1 MVFAAIA
8 LVCCVTA
15 FPNSSNVSTE
25 RTTPVVASSDAST
38 PAVKAETGQPARPDA
53 PIAKNISAI
62 SSNADDASPESSNAE
77 SITPGSQPFLN
88 APAKPAIQGTY
99 ETARQRKIWY
109 GLVAAS
115 SGAAAFDAWTTR
127 RAISGNYGVE
137 GDPLL
142 RPFAH
147 SNAIYAATQVSPAIM
162 DYLGHR
168 MMTNHHE
175 WMRKMWWVPQ
185 VAGTSF
191 SLSAGIHNYRLVPH
205 N

>member
-1 MVFAAIA
+1 MVLAAIA

-15 FPNSSNVSTE
+15 FPNSSNPTSERST
-25 RTTPVVASSDAST
+25 PAVASADAST
-38 PAVKAETGQPARPDA
+38 PAAKVEKSPPVRPDA
-53 PIAKNISAI
+53 PIAKNVSLVT
-62 SSNADDASPESSNAE
+62 SNAEDGSSESSNLE
-77 SITPGSQPFLN
+77 SITPGSQPFSN
-88 APAKPAIQGTY
+88 APIKPAIRGTY

-147 SNAIYAATQVSPAIM
+147 SNAIYAATQVSPAIL
-162 DYLGHR
+162 DYVGHR
-168 MMTNHHE
+168 MMTSHHE

-191 SLSAGIHNYRLVPH
+191 SLGAGVHNYRLVP
-205 N
+205 

>member
-8 LVCCVTA
+8 LVCCATA
-15 FPNSSNVSTE
+15 FPESSNAPIE
-25 RTTPVVASSDAST
+25 RTTPAVASSDTST
-38 PAVKAETGQPARPDA
+38 PAVKADKSQPARPDA
-53 PIAKNISAI
+53 PIAKNVSAI
-62 SSNADDASPESSNAE
+62 SSNADDASSESSSSE
-77 SITPGSQPFLN
+77 SITPGSQPFSN
-88 APAKPAIQGTY
+88 AAIKPAIHGTY

-127 RAISGNYGVE
+127 RAVSGDYGVE

-147 SNAIYAATQVSPAIM
+147 SNAIYAATQVSPAIL
-162 DYLGHR
+162 DYVGHR
-168 MMTNHHE
+168 MMTSHHE

-191 SLSAGIHNYRLVPH
+191 SLGAGVHNYRLVP
-205 N
+205 

>member
-15 FPNSSNVSTE
+15 FPNSSNASGP
-25 RTTPVVASSDAST
+25 TPAVASSDAST
-38 PAVKAETGQPARPDA
+38 TVVKVEKVQPARPDA
-53 PIAKNISAI
+53 PIAKNVSAI
-62 SSNADDASPESSNAE
+62 SSNADDGSPESSSSE
-77 SITPGSQPFLN
+77 SITPGSQPFSN
-88 APAKPAIQGTY
+88 AAIKPAIHGTY

-127 RAISGNYGVE
+127 RAVSGNYGVE

-147 SNAIYAATQVSPAIM
+147 SNAIYAATQVSPAVM

-168 MMTNHHE
+168 MMTSNHQ
-175 WMRKMWWVPQ
+175 WMRKLWWVPQ
-185 VAGTSF
+185 TAGMGF
-191 SLSAGIHNYRLVPH
+191 SLGAGVHNYGLVP
-205 N
+205 

>member
-15 FPNSSNVSTE
+15 FPNSSNASSP
-25 RTTPVVASSDAST
+25 TPAVASSDAPT
-38 PAVKAETGQPARPDA
+38 PAVKVEKVQPARPDA
-53 PIAKNISAI
+53 PIAKNVSAI
-62 SSNADDASPESSNAE
+62 SSNGDDGSPESSSSE
-77 SITPGSQPFLN
+77 SITPGSQPFSN
-88 APAKPAIQGTY
+88 AAIKPAIHGTY

-127 RAISGNYGVE
+127 RAVSGNYGVE

-147 SNAIYAATQVSPAIM
+147 SNAIYAATQVSPVVM

-168 MMTNHHE
+168 MMTSNHP
-175 WMRKMWWVPQ
+175 WMRKLWWVPQ
-185 VAGTSF
+185 TAGMGF
-191 SLSAGIHNYRLVPH
+191 SLGAGIHNYGLVP
-205 N
+205 

>member
-15 FPNSSNVSTE
+15 FPNSSNVSSE
-25 RTTPVVASSDAST
+25 RTTPAVASSDAST
-38 PAVKAETGQPARPDA
+38 PAVKVEPARPNT
-53 PIAKNISAI
+53 PIAKSVSAI
-62 SSNADDASPESSNAE
+62 SSNADDASPDSSSAE
-77 SITPGSQPFLN
+77 SITPGSQPFSN
-88 APAKPAIQGTY
+88 AAIKPAIHGSY

-127 RAISGNYGVE
+127 RAVSGNYGVE

-147 SNAIYAATQVSPAIM
+147 SNAIYAATQVSPAVM

-168 MMTNHHE
+168 LMTSDRQ
-175 WMRKMWWVPQ
+175 WMRKLWWMPQ
-185 VAGTSF
+185 VAGTGF
-191 SLSAGIHNYRLVPH
+191 SLGAGIHNYRLVP
-205 N
+205 

>member
-15 FPNSSNVSTE
+15 FPNSSNASSP
-25 RTTPVVASSDAST
+25 TPASSDAPT
-38 PAVKAETGQPARPDA
+38 PAMKVEKVQPARPDA
-53 PIAKNISAI
+53 PIAKNVSAI
-62 SSNADDASPESSNAE
+62 SSNVDDGSPESSSSE
-77 SITPGSQPFLN
+77 SITPGSQPFSN
-88 APAKPAIQGTY
+88 AAIKPAIHGTY

-127 RAISGNYGVE
+127 RAVSGNYGVE

-147 SNAIYAATQVSPAIM
+147 SNAIYAATQVSPAVM

-168 MMTNHHE
+168 MMTSNHQ
-175 WMRKMWWVPQ
+175 WMRKLWWVPQ
-185 VAGTSF
+185 TAGMGF
-191 SLSAGIHNYRLVPH
+191 SLGAGIHNYGLVP
-205 N
+205 

>member
-15 FPNSSNVSTE
+15 FPNSSNASSP
-25 RTTPVVASSDAST
+25 TPAVASSDAPT
-38 PAVKAETGQPARPDA
+38 PAVKVEKVQPARPDA
-53 PIAKNISAI
+53 PIAKNVSAI
-62 SSNADDASPESSNAE
+62 SSNGDDGSPESSSSA
-77 SITPGSQPFLN
+77 SISPGSQPFSN
-88 APAKPAIQGTY
+88 AAIKPAIHGTY

-127 RAISGNYGVE
+127 RAVSGNYGVE

-147 SNAIYAATQVSPAIM
+147 SNAIYAATQVSPAVM

-168 MMTNHHE
+168 MMTSNHQ
-175 WMRKMWWVPQ
+175 WMRKLWWVPQ
-185 VAGTSF
+185 TAGMGF
-191 SLSAGIHNYRLVPH
+191 SLGAGIHNYGLVP
-205 N
+205 

>member
-15 FPNSSNVSTE
+15 FPNSTNASSP
-25 RTTPVVASSDAST
+25 TPAVASSDAPT
-38 PAVKAETGQPARPDA
+38 PAVKVEKVQPARPDA
-53 PIAKNISAI
+53 PIAKNVSAI
-62 SSNADDASPESSNAE
+62 SSNADDGSPESSSSE
-77 SITPGSQPFLN
+77 SITPGTQPFSN
-88 APAKPAIQGTY
+88 AAIKPAIRGTY

-127 RAISGNYGVE
+127 RAVSGNYGVE

-147 SNAIYAATQVSPAIM
+147 SNAIYAATQVSPAVM

-168 MMTNHHE
+168 MMTSNHQ
-175 WMRKMWWVPQ
+175 WMRKLWWVPQ
-185 VAGTSF
+185 TAGMGF
-191 SLSAGIHNYRLVPH
+191 SLGAGIHNYGLVP
-205 N
+205 

>member
-1 MVFAAIA
+1 MVLAAIA
-8 LVCCVTA
+8 LVCCATA
-15 FPNSSNVSTE
+15 FPDSSAVPGKP
-25 RTTPVVASSDAST
+25 TTPEVQCNALEPAHSDA
-38 PAVKAETGQPARPDA
+38 PDE
-53 PIAKNISAI
+53 KI
-62 SSNADDASPESSNAE
+62 SSVARSLAEASGPESSVSLPAM
-77 SITPGSQPFLN
+77 SQPFSN
-88 APAKPAIQGTY
+88 APIKYAVEGTY

-127 RAISGNYGVE
+127 RAISGGYGVE

-147 SNAIYAATQVSPAIM
+147 SNAIYAATQASPAIM

-168 MMTNHHE
+168 MMTSHHE
-175 WMRKMWWVPQ
+175 WMRRLWWVPQ

-191 SLSAGIHNYRLVPH
+191 SLGAGIHNYRLVP
-205 N
+205 

>member
-15 FPNSSNVSTE
+15 FPNSSNATSERST
-25 RTTPVVASSDAST
+25 PAVASADAST
-38 PAVKAETGQPARPDA
+38 PAKVEKSQPVRPDA
-53 PIAKNISAI
+53 PIAKNVSLVT
-62 SSNADDASPESSNAE
+62 SNAEDGSSESSSLE
-77 SITPGSQPFLN
+77 SITPGSQPFSN
-88 APAKPAIQGTY
+88 APIKPAIRGTY

-168 MMTNHHE
+168 MLTGQHQ

-185 VAGTSF
+185 VAGTGF
-191 SLSAGIHNYRLVPH
+191 SLGAGIHNYRLVP
-205 N
+205 

>member
-8 LVCCVTA
+8 LVCCATA
-15 FPNSSNVSTE
+15 FPESSNATIE
-25 RTTPVVASSDAST
+25 RTTPAVATSETSA
-38 PAVKAETGQPARPDA
+38 PAEKVEKPQPARPDA
-53 PIAKNISAI
+53 PIAKNVSLNT
-62 SSNADDASPESSNAE
+62 SNADDTSVESSSLE
-77 SITPGSQPFLN
+77 SITPGSQPFSN
-88 APAKPAIQGTY
+88 APVKPAIQGSY

-127 RAISGNYGVE
+127 RAVSGNYGVE
-137 GDPLL
+137 GDPIL

-147 SNAIYAATQVSPAIM
+147 SNAIYAATQVSPAIL
-162 DYLGHR
+162 DYVGHR
-168 MMTNHHE
+168 MMTSHHE

-191 SLSAGIHNYRLVPH
+191 SFGAGIHNYRLVP
-205 N
+205 

>member
-1 MVFAAIA
+1 VVFAAMA
-8 LVCCVTA
+8 FCCAAVLPGSAAPAEQTSLVA
-15 FPNSSNVSTE
+15 ISEAVS
-25 RTTPVVASSDAST
+25 VSA
-38 PAVKAETGQPARPDA
+38 ARPEVSRPA
-53 PIAKNISAI
+53 L
-62 SSNADDASPESSNAE
+62 PESPAPKITSEPDSNSDHASLESSE
-77 SITPGSQPFLN
+77 SITPGSQPFSS
-88 APAKPAIQGTY
+88 APLKPAIQGTY

-115 SGAAAFDAWTTR
+115 SGASAFDAWSTR
-127 RAISGNYGVE
+127 RAISGGYGVE

-168 MMTNHHE
+168 MMTSRHE
-175 WMRKMWWVPQ
+175 WMRRIWWVPQ

-191 SLSAGIHNYRLVPH
+191 SLGAGLHNYRMDP
-205 N
+205 

>member
-8 LVCCVTA
+8 LVCCATA
-15 FPNSSNVSTE
+15 FPESSNAPIE
-25 RTTPVVASSDAST
+25 RTTPAVASSDTST
-38 PAVKAETGQPARPDA
+38 PAVKADKSQPARPDA
-53 PIAKNISAI
+53 PIAKNVSAI
-62 SSNADDASPESSNAE
+62 SSNADDASSESSSSE
-77 SITPGSQPFLN
+77 SITPGSQPFSN
-88 APAKPAIQGTY
+88 AAIKPAIHGTY

-127 RAISGNYGVE
+127 RAVSGNYGVE

-147 SNAIYAATQVSPAIM
+147 SNAIYAATQVSPAIL
-162 DYLGHR
+162 DYVGHR
-168 MMTNHHE
+168 MMTSHHE

-191 SLSAGIHNYRLVPH
+191 SLGAGVHNYRLVP
-205 N
+205 

>member
-1 MVFAAIA
+1 MIFSAIVI
-8 LVCCVTA
+8 VCCATA
-15 FPNSSNVSTE
+15 FPGSSTDRIERVAPAVNSSDVS
-25 RTTPVVASSDAST
+25 A
-38 PAVKAETGQPARPDA
+38 PAVKLDKSQPALPDA
-53 PIAKNISAI
+53 PAAKIISA
-62 SSNADDASPESSNAE
+62 SNSNAEDAAPESSE
-77 SITPGSQPFLN
+77 SITPAGQPFSN
-88 APAKPAIQGTY
+88 APVRPAIQGTY

-127 RAISGNYGVE
+127 RAVSGGYGVE

-147 SNAIYAATQVSPAIM
+147 SNAIYAATQVSPAVM

-168 MMTNHHE
+168 MMTSHHE
-175 WMRKMWWVPQ
+175 WMRRFWWVPQ

-191 SLSAGIHNYRLVPH
+191 SLGAGIHNYRMVH
-205 N
+205 

>member
-15 FPNSSNVSTE
+15 FPNSSNASSARST
-25 RTTPVVASSDAST
+25 PAVASSDAST
-38 PAVKAETGQPARPDA
+38 PAVKVEKVQLARPDA
-53 PIAKNISAI
+53 PIAKNVSAI
-62 SSNADDASPESSNAE
+62 SSNADDASPESSSSE
-77 SITPGSQPFLN
+77 SITPGSQPFSN
-88 APAKPAIQGTY
+88 AAIKPAIHGTY

-127 RAISGNYGVE
+127 RAVSGNYGVE

-147 SNAIYAATQVSPAIM
+147 SNAIYAATQVSPAVM

-168 MMTNHHE
+168 MMTSNHQ
-175 WMRKMWWVPQ
+175 WMRKLWWVPQ
-185 VAGTSF
+185 VAGTGF
-191 SLSAGIHNYRLVPH
+191 SLGAGIHNYRLVP
-205 N
+205 

>member
-15 FPNSSNVSTE
+15 FPNSSNASSP
-25 RTTPVVASSDAST
+25 TPAVASSDAPT
-38 PAVKAETGQPARPDA
+38 PAVKVEKVQPARPDA
-53 PIAKNISAI
+53 PIAKNVSAI
-62 SSNADDASPESSNAE
+62 SSNVDDGSPESSSSE
-77 SITPGSQPFLN
+77 SITPGSQPFSN
-88 APAKPAIQGTY
+88 AAIKPAIHGTY

-127 RAISGNYGVE
+127 RAVSGNYGVE

-147 SNAIYAATQVSPAIM
+147 SNAIYAATQVSPVVM

-168 MMTNHHE
+168 MMTSNHP
-175 WMRKMWWVPQ
+175 WMRKLWWVPQ
-185 VAGTSF
+185 TAGMGF
-191 SLSAGIHNYRLVPH
+191 SLGAGIHNYGLVP
-205 N
+205 

>member
-15 FPNSSNVSTE
+15 FPNSSNATSERST
-25 RTTPVVASSDAST
+25 PAVASADAST
-38 PAVKAETGQPARPDA
+38 PAAKVEKSQPVRPDA
-53 PIAKNISAI
+53 PIAKNVSLVTANAEDG
-62 SSNADDASPESSNAE
+62 SSESSSLE
-77 SITPGSQPFLN
+77 SITPGSQPFSN
-88 APAKPAIQGTY
+88 APIKPAIRGTY

-168 MMTNHHE
+168 MLTGQHE

-185 VAGTSF
+185 VAGTGF
-191 SLSAGIHNYRLVPH
+191 SLGAGIHNYRLVP
-205 N
+205 

>member
-15 FPNSSNVSTE
+15 FPNSSNATSE
-25 RTTPVVASSDAST
+25 RTTPAVASADDST
-38 PAVKAETGQPARPDA
+38 PAAKVEKSPPVRPDA
-53 PIAKNISAI
+53 PIAKNISLVT
-62 SSNADDASPESSNAE
+62 SNAEDGSSESSSLE
-77 SITPGSQPFLN
+77 SITPGSQPFSN
-88 APAKPAIQGTY
+88 APIKPAIRGTY

-147 SNAIYAATQVSPAIM
+147 SNAIYAATQVSPAVM

-168 MMTNHHE
+168 MMTGHHE
-175 WMRKMWWVPQ
+175 WLRKMWWVPQ
-185 VAGTSF
+185 VAGTGF
-191 SLSAGIHNYRLVPH
+191 SLGAGIHNYRLVP
-205 N
+205 

>member
-8 LVCCVTA
+8 LVCCLTT
-15 FPNSSNVSTE
+15 FPNSSNATSE
-25 RTTPVVASSDAST
+25 RTTPAVASVDASS
-38 PAVKAETGQPARPDA
+38 PAAKVENSQPVRPDA
-53 PIAKNISAI
+53 PIAKNVSLVT
-62 SSNADDASPESSNAE
+62 SNADDASSESSSLE
-77 SITPGSQPFLN
+77 SITPGSQPFSN
-88 APAKPAIQGTY
+88 APIKPASRGTY

-168 MMTNHHE
+168 MMTSHHD

-191 SLSAGIHNYRLVPH
+191 SLGAGIHNYRLVP
-205 N
+205 

>member
-8 LVCCVTA
+8 LVCCATA
-15 FPNSSNVSTE
+15 FPDSSPVPGKPTNPEVKSARLEPAPSDAPVE
-25 RTTPVVASSDAST
+25 RISSVASSHAEAS
-38 PAVKAETGQPARPDA
+38 G
-53 PIAKNISAI
+53 
-62 SSNADDASPESSNAE
+62 PESSV
-77 SITPGSQPFLN
+77 SIPPMSQPFRN
-88 APAKPAIQGTY
+88 APIKYAVEGTY

-127 RAISGNYGVE
+127 RAISGGYGVE

-147 SNAIYAATQVSPAIM
+147 SNAIYAATQASPAIL

-168 MMTNHHE
+168 MMTSHHE
-175 WMRKMWWVPQ
+175 WMRRLWWVPQ

-191 SLSAGIHNYRLVPH
+191 SLGAGIHNYRMVP
-205 N
+205 

>member
-15 FPNSSNVSTE
+15 FPNSSNATSERST
-25 RTTPVVASSDAST
+25 PAVASADAST
-38 PAVKAETGQPARPDA
+38 PAAKVEKSQPVRPDA
-53 PIAKNISAI
+53 PIAKNVSLVT
-62 SSNADDASPESSNAE
+62 SNAEDGSSESSSLE
-77 SITPGSQPFLN
+77 SITPGSQPFSN
-88 APAKPAIQGTY
+88 APIKPAIRGTY

-168 MMTNHHE
+168 MLTGQHE

-185 VAGTSF
+185 VAGTGF
-191 SLSAGIHNYRLVPH
+191 SLGAGIHNYRLVP
-205 N
+205 

>member
-1 MVFAAIA
+1 MVFAAFA

-15 FPNSSNVSTE
+15 FPNSSNASSP
-25 RTTPVVASSDAST
+25 TPAVASSDAPT
-38 PAVKAETGQPARPDA
+38 PAVVEKVQPARPDA
-53 PIAKNISAI
+53 PIAKNVSAI
-62 SSNADDASPESSNAE
+62 SSNADDGSPESSSSE
-77 SITPGSQPFLN
+77 SITPGSQPFSN
-88 APAKPAIQGTY
+88 AAIKPAIHGTY

-127 RAISGNYGVE
+127 RAVSGNYGVE

-147 SNAIYAATQVSPAIM
+147 SNAIYAATQVSPAVM

-168 MMTNHHE
+168 MMTSNHQ
-175 WMRKMWWVPQ
+175 WMRKLWWVPQ
-185 VAGTSF
+185 TAGMGF
-191 SLSAGIHNYRLVPH
+191 SLGAGIHNYGLVP
-205 N
+205 